1 MGDFG
6 YIFGYAL
13 FIALAVGVIIG
24 HMAGYYQRKNEEP
37 QHIRM
42 LVDKWKKRTSIWTL
56 SQGYMPWL

>member
-42 LVDKWKKRTSIWTL
+42 LVDKWKKRTSI
-56 SQGYMPWL
+56 